1 MVQALDAQIR
11 GLWWLVLIRGI
22 LFVLLGVAALLQP
35 ALAVIAFTFV
45 FGIYAIVDGVM
56 VVIAAIVARKEYS
69 GWGWLIVQGVLTV
82 IAGVLIVSLPA
93 AAGLLG
99 VFALLWFL
107 AISAFVGGIMELVQ
121 AAKVKGGSRGWAIAA
136 GVIDILFG
144 ILIAVIAITD
154 PAGAALATVWVI
166 GIGAIIIGVVLI
178 VASFRVRR
186 GDLTVAGEVVDSVA

>member
-186 GDLTVAGEVVDSVA
+186 GDLSVAGEVVDSVA

>member
-136 GVIDILFG
+136 GVIDFLFG